1 MSFRCMIGLWLAL
14 YLLIIVAFDLSA
26 LVRYIT
32 RFTEESFACL
42 IAIIFIVES
51 IKKII
56 AIADTHLYH
65 THQDIPLDYTC
76 YCVPKNQTENIT
88 TMPNSYLILNSTMN
102 LTIQWNSIKKE
113 DCVDLG
119 GVLEGSG
126 CNYHDNVFFLS
137 IILGIGTFAIAWGLV
152 MMKKSRFFP
161 TIVSL
166 KSLLFLLNLFPLIR
180 VLLKITYIQI
190 EMEL

>member
-56 AIADTHLYH
+56 AIADTHLYN
-65 THQDIPLDYTC
+65 THQGITLDYTC
-76 YCVPKNQTENIT
+76 YCVPNNQTENIT
-88 TMPNSYLILNSTMN
+88 TMPNSYLVSNSMMNVTIQCNST
-102 LTIQWNSIKKE
+102 KKE
-113 DCVDLG
+113 DCVKQG
-119 GVLEGSG
+119 CVLEGSG
-126 CNYHDNVFFLS
+126 CDTPIYHDNVFFLS

-166 KSLLFLLNLFPLIR
+166 
-180 VLLKITYIQI
+180 
-190 EMEL
+190 